1 MLRSES
7 LRLLVIMVLLLAHSR
22 GNGLWCLAANPVS
35 KIVGRT
41 TNDRDA
47 DLLRALIGLGR
58 FDDAL
63 DFCRWQSVDLD
74 RSSDEA
80 AKWEIRKSEV
90 LMARQMGSDAFGD
103 LEFGRRF
110 SGRVFTEA
118 IAFESGYTQTVDCF
132 LPFAATDVLKWFYA
146 FQNSVLRATVTIYA
160 TISVTGTLANL
171 CEKES
176 IEKIDR

>member
-74 RSSDEA
+74 R
-80 AKWEIRKSEV
+80 
-90 LMARQMGSDAFGD
+90 
-103 LEFGRRF
+103 
-110 SGRVFTEA
+110 
-118 IAFESGYTQTVDCF
+118 
-132 LPFAATDVLKWFYA
+132 
-146 FQNSVLRATVTIYA
+146 
-160 TISVTGTLANL
+160 
-171 CEKES
+171 
-176 IEKIDR
+176 